1 MSKASL
7 TSLIENCKPPREG
20 KTARPSRL
28 LTKSIGS
35 PNGIASAF
43 ITGKSPS
50 DHKGHFKANLSLGE
64 ILVRIMREHC
74 TFHYSGF
81 GDGNQAVG

>member
-7 TSLIENCKPPREG
+7 TSLIENCKPANG
-20 KTARPSRL
+20 GQTARASKL
-28 LTKSIGS
+28 LKKSIGS

-50 DHKGHFKANLSLGE
+50 DHKGHFKAKFSLCE
-64 ILVRIMREHC
+64 ILVRTTREHC
-74 TFHYSGF
+74 TFHYRGF
-81 GDGNQAVG
+81 G